1 MSQTYNG
8 WAASLQ
14 KGWSLPL
21 LFMRLVL
28 AYGFYH
34 AAKMKW
40 ADINAIIAWFREAK
54 FPLPVVSAYLV
65 AFCEG
70 AGALLL
76 LIGLL
81 TRIATIPLMIIM
93 LVAIFAVHWPNGFEA
108 GKNGFEIPLYYL
120 IMLFALFIMGPGSIS
135 VDHMLNKNKKT
146 RR

>member
-1 MSQTYNG
+1 MIQTQNR
-8 WAASLQ
+8 WAATLE

-28 AYGFYH
+28 AYGFFH

-40 ADINAIIAWFREAK
+40 ADINAIAGWFKEAA
-54 FPLPVVSAYLV
+54 FPLPTVSAYLV
-65 AFCEG
+65 AFFEG
-70 AGALLL
+70 AGCLLL
-76 LIGLL
+76 LLGLL
-81 TRIATIPLMIIM
+81 TRLITIPLMIIM

-135 VDHMLNKNKKT
+135 VDHALNKKSRK
-146 RR
+146 